1 MNKIGT
7 ATSEAIIMM
16 YRIFMVM
23 IVAMSVF
30 FVVALYY
37 DFYVDSLNSEAIV
50 LNRAVVKCL
59 AEESVDVNEL
69 NDFNYTFLDYCEI
82 EDGGDSRLYIRVN
95 ISGNIYEHG
104 DSGIRAIRETFDSG
118 ADLGKVYRPGFSS
131 GEYQIRVGNELI
143 DVEVRTYVKS
153 EEK

>member
-16 YRIFMVM
+16 YRIFLVMV
-23 IVAMSVF
+23 VAMSVF

-50 LNRAVVKCL
+50 LNRAVVRCL
-59 AEESVDVNEL
+59 SDDLVDLHEL
-69 NDFNYTFLDYCEI
+69 NDFNYTLLDYCGI
-82 EDGGDSRLYIRVN
+82 EDGGDERLYVWVDI
-95 ISGNIYEHG
+95 GGDIYEHG
-104 DSGIRAIRETFDSG
+104 DSGTRVIREMFDAG
-118 ADLGKVYRPGFSS
+118 AGPARVYRPGFSS
-131 GEYQIRVGNELI
+131 GKCQVQVGNELRWM
-143 DVEVRTYVKS
+143 EVKTYVKS

>member
-50 LNRAVVKCL
+50 LNRVVVKCL
-59 AEESVDVNEL
+59 SENPVSIDVL

-82 EDGGDSRLYIRVN
+82 EDGGDSRLYVRVN

-104 DSGIRAIRETFDSG
+104 DSGVRAIRETFDSG
-118 ADLGKVYRPGFSS
+118 ADIGKVYRPGFSS
-131 GEYQIRVGNELI
+131 GEYQIKIDSELI
-143 DVEVRTYVKS
+143 NVEVRTYVKS